1 MPASPGSVRARAF
14 ALTVVLLPLSLAAQP
29 AAPAAAPAARP
40 EDVVKISAFEVTTTQ
55 GRGYT
60 ATNSASG
67 FKTNQ
72 QLIDIPQPIL
82 VVTRDL
88 IDDIG
93 YTTMSDVLQFAG
105 VVTTFRG
112 ERGAMRGTGASQLLD
127 DMPHTHPYLDNAN
140 IDSYQVLRGPT
151 SVLYIGTGIAGTIIK
166 TSKKPLPTARRSIT
180 GSIDEHGGYR
190 GEFDF
195 TGPAGAIGE
204 AKFSYR
210 LVGASQGGEQY
221 FKNTEDERT
230 FVAPTLQLNYR
241 DTTLRLAYDH
251 FKLTHIPNAN
261 NPITPNGKLYEGA
274 GRDEA
279 WFPQNAMEDF
289 SGYSVR
295 LTGLQ
300 KLSPNWEAKVQSQFF
315 KFYREGA
322 VMIPGGLD
330 WATQTYY
337 AGARYND
344 QVQDFFTVAGDVIGN
359 FELAGLKH
367 QSAAGFAFSDERNL
381 SRIGGRVTA
390 AAYGTIR
397 ATGAPGFPGV
407 IGVPLAN
414 PRLDTL
420 RLPQLGDYVVGAAAG
435 TRARTYRTN
444 GYYQHSLDVI
454 RDRLTLVG
462 GVAYQ
467 KIEVNQVQNIAV
479 SPATAVIT
487 PGADWLRRLG
497 VVFRATKEISLYAL
511 ESTTF
516 SPPAGRDQNL
526 NFLPNVQGKG
536 QEAGVKTALWGG
548 RVSSTI
554 SAFRQEL
561 TNQAVFGGNLPN
573 GVSYQLPIG
582 ATKQE
587 GFDADLSVSV
597 SDGLQFILTGYKGK
611 VTDQTGNQ
619 VSGTY
624 KSSVSIFTRYDF
636 GERGPL
642 KGLAVGGGFVTVGG
656 RTVAQGGATGLTNAP
671 GNPTFFKVDGG
682 HLVNLFAHYVVNK
695 TWSLRLNVNNVLDD
709 YYPLGL
715 QGPIAA
721 DPSPPR
727 TVSTAVTYR
736 F

>member
-1 MPASPGSVRARAF
+1 M
-14 ALTVVLLPLSLAAQP
+14 
-29 AAPAAAPAARP
+29 
-40 EDVVKISAFEVTTTQ
+40 ISAFEVTTTQ
-55 GRGYT
+55 GKGYT
-60 ATNSASG
+60 STNSASG

-112 ERGAMRGTGASQLLD
+112 ERGAMRGTGASLLLD

-140 IDSYQVLRGPT
+140 IVSYQVLRGPT

-166 TSKKPLPTARRSIT
+166 TSKKPLATDRRVIT
-180 GSIDEHGGYR
+180 GSVDEFGGYR

-195 TGPAGAIGE
+195 TGPMGKIGE
-204 AKFSYR
+204 AQLSYR
-210 LVGASQGGEQY
+210 LVGVEQGGDQY
-221 FKNTEDERT
+221 FKNVEDERT
-230 FVAPTLQLNYR
+230 FLAPTLQLNYR
-241 DTTLRLAYDH
+241 DTTLRIAYDY
-251 FKLTHIPNAN
+251 FRLKHIPNAN

-279 WFPQNAMEDF
+279 WYPPGAMERF
-289 SGYSVR
+289 AGYSVR
-295 LTGLQ
+295 VTGLQ
-300 KLSPNWEAKVQSQFF
+300 KLSPNWEAKVQSQFY

-337 AGARYND
+337 VGTRYND
-344 QVQDFFTVAGDVIGN
+344 QVQDFFTVAGDVVGK
-359 FELAGLKH
+359 FKLAELEN
-367 QSAAGFAFSDERNL
+367 QSAFGFAFSDEKNF
-381 SRIGGRVTA
+381 SRIGGRVTRNA
-390 AAYGTIR
+390 FGTIR

-407 IGVPLAN
+407 IPVSLSN
-414 PRLDTL
+414 PQLDTI
-420 RLPQLGDYVVGAAAG
+420 RLPQLADYDVGASAG
-435 TRARTYRTN
+435 TKGRTYRTN
-444 GYYQHSLDVI
+444 GYYQHSIDVI
-454 RDRLTLVG
+454 RDRLALVG
-462 GVAYQ
+462 GVSYQ
-467 KIEVNQVQNIAV
+467 RIEVNQIQNIAV
-479 SPATAVIT
+479 SPATAVVT
-487 PGADWLRRLG
+487 PGADWLRRVGL
-497 VVFRATKEISLYAL
+497 VFHATKEISLYAL

-536 QEAGVKTALWGG
+536 REAGVKTALWGG
-548 RVSSTI
+548 RISSTI
-554 SAFRQEL
+554 SAFRLEL
-561 TNQAVFGGNLPN
+561 SNQAVFGGNLPN

-582 ATKQE
+582 STKQE
-587 GFDADLSVSV
+587 GVDADISVALTE
-597 SDGLQFILTGYKGK
+597 GLQFILTGYKGK
-611 VTDQTGNQ
+611 VTDQTGTQ

-624 KSSVSIFTRYDF
+624 RSSVSVFTRYDF
-636 GERGPL
+636 GKQGPL

-682 HLVNLFAHYVVNK
+682 HLVNVFGHYEFNK
-695 TWSLRLNVNNVLDD
+695 QWSLRLNVNNILDD
-709 YYPLGL
+709 HYPLGL

-727 TVSTAVTYR
+727 TVSTSVSFR